1 MRGEERNY
9 MNICLG
15 RIAAWVMAC
24 AFGFLVAVMPL
35 ASPTT
40 SSAQVFVG
48 ISTTIAPPALP
59 VYAQPPC
66 PGPGYI
72 WTPGYWAWDPTV
84 GYYWV
89 PGTWVLAP
97 YPDELWTP
105 GYWGWN
111 NGLYVWN
118 PGYWGPEV
126 GFYGGI
132 DYGCGYNGYGYEGG
146 YWRHREFYYNR
157 SVNNVSG
164 TNITTVYS
172 RPVGRAIGSRV
183 SFNGGRGGIT
193 LRPTS
198 AQMVA
203 ARQRHYPP
211 SNLQRQHEQSARS
224 DPRFSAALNHG
235 RPPVAAT
242 QKPGVFSGHGV
253 VPASR
258 AGAPFK
264 VQPNRP
270 VHPGAL
276 APTRPTR
283 PAQKPAG
290 IERHAPLTM
299 PERSKSAARPAH
311 PVSPPIET
319 RRPSFQ
325 HNELRPAQPHPQM
338 APRPSVRPPVTTHL
352 PPGGPA
358 FHPPPRGPVAP
369 PSPRGPAFHP
379 PPAGPVAHP
388 SPEGGP
394 GHEERR

>member
-1 MRGEERNY
+1 
-9 MNICLG
+9 
-15 RIAAWVMAC
+15 
-24 AFGFLVAVMPL
+24 MPL

-40 SSAQVFVG
+40 SAAQVFVG
-48 ISTTIAPPALP
+48 ISATIAPPALP
-59 VYAQPPC
+59 VYDQPPC

-111 NGLYVWN
+111 NGFYVWN
-118 PGYWGPEV
+118 QGYWGPEV

-132 DYGCGYNGYGYEGG
+132 NYGCGYTGYGYEGG
-146 YWRHREFYYNR
+146 YWRNREFYYNR

-164 TNITTVYS
+164 SNIATVYS
-172 RPVGRAIGSRV
+172 RPVGRAIASRV

-203 ARQRHYPP
+203 SRQPHSPP

-224 DPRFSAALNHG
+224 DPRFSANLNHG

-264 VQPNRP
+264 VQPK
-270 VHPGAL
+270 HPAL
-276 APTRPTR
+276 APTRPN
-283 PAQKPAG
+283 QKPSG

-299 PERSKSAARPAH
+299 PERSIPAARPAH
-311 PVSPPIET
+311 PVSPPNET
-319 RRPSFQ
+319 RRPPYQ
-325 HNELRPAQPHPQM
+325 RNEVRPTQPHPQM
-338 APRPSVRPPVTTHL
+338 PPRAVQENPRQSVRPPVTPHL
-352 PPGGPA
+352 
-358 FHPPPRGPVAP
+358 PPRGPVA
-369 PSPRGPAFHP
+369 HP
-379 PPAGPVAHP
+379 PAAHPPAAHP
-388 SPEGGP
+388 SPQEGP